1 MNLESFKSV
10 ILYEIQGYRK
20 ENGTSDTATVLMFF
34 LMMFFTF
41 FRSLPLYTCTVGS
54 GSVFTKTFDRF
65 IKFIR
70 FFQMKFFTFNYLST
84 FPTGNFGSFQ
94 VAGRV

>member
-34 LMMFFTF
+34 FNDVFLHFSDLCRCTRVPLVLVLF
-41 FRSLPLYTCTVGS
+41 LPKHLI
-54 GSVFTKTFDRF
+54 D
-65 IKFIR
+65 
-70 FFQMKFFTFNYLST
+70 L
-84 FPTGNFGSFQ
+84 
-94 VAGRV
+94 